1 MEGNMNALDGGL
13 SRLLDLLTV
22 RPNANELL
30 KTLETDLLAK
40 FKLSNAIIFTLD
52 SHNIS
57 KEIYSNN
64 LTLEEKNN
72 GGFNSVLASI
82 LPTSNLTSLTDSKLG
97 RSSDDNFLIIPISN
111 GKSLKGFILLELD
124 CAHLSAEDLSL
135 IEIMGKVCA
144 FYLLSELPELKQS
157 NSTEKIASQL
167 QFSARQLQIINGFVE
182 GKTNHELAED
192 LGFSV
197 STVRHETMDIFRL
210 LGASDRKEAAK
221 IAQERSIV

>member
-1 MEGNMNALDGGL
+1 MNALEDGL
-13 SRLLDLLTV
+13 NRLLDLLTT

-30 KTLETDLLAK
+30 KGLENDLLAK
-40 FKLSNAIIFTLD
+40 FKPSNAIIFTLD
-52 SHNIS
+52 SHNVS

-64 LTLEEKNN
+64 LTLEDKNN

-82 LPTSNLTSLTDSKLG
+82 LPTSNLATLTDSKLG
-97 RSSDDNFLIIPISN
+97 KSSDDNFLIIPISN
-111 GKSLKGFILLELD
+111 GKSLKGFILLELA
-124 CAHLSAEDLSL
+124 CAQLSAEDLSL

-157 NSTEKIASQL
+157 NSIEKIASQL

-221 IAQERSIV
+221 IAQEKSIV

>member
-1 MEGNMNALDGGL
+1 MNALKDGL
-13 SRLLDLLTV
+13 SRLLDLLTA

-30 KTLETDLLAK
+30 KSLENDLLAK
-40 FKLSNAIIFTLD
+40 FKPSNAIIFTLD
-52 SHNIS
+52 SHNFS
-57 KEIYSNN
+57 KEIYSNSS
-64 LTLEEKNN
+64 TLEDKNN

-124 CAHLSAEDLSL
+124 CAQLSAEDLSL

-157 NSTEKIASQL
+157 NSIEKKARQL
-167 QFSARQLQIINGFVE
+167 QFSARQLQIITGFVE
-182 GKTNHELAED
+182 GKTNHELAEN

-221 IAQERSIV
+221 IAQEKSIV

>member
-1 MEGNMNALDGGL
+1 LNALDGGL
-13 SRLLDLLTV
+13 SRLLDLLTA

-82 LPTSNLTSLTDSKLG
+82 LPTSNLASLTDSKLG
-97 RSSDDNFLIIPISN
+97 RSSDDNFLIIPIAN

-124 CAHLSAEDLSL
+124 CAQLSAEDLSL

>member
-1 MEGNMNALDGGL
+1 LNSLDGGL
-13 SRLLDLLTV
+13 SRLLDLLTA

-82 LPTSNLTSLTDSKLG
+82 LPTSNLASLTDSKLG
-97 RSSDDNFLIIPISN
+97 RSSDDDFLIIPISN

-124 CAHLSAEDLSL
+124 CAQLSAENLSL

>member
-1 MEGNMNALDGGL
+1 MNALDGGL
-13 SRLLDLLTV
+13 SRLLDLLTA

-82 LPTSNLTSLTDSKLG
+82 LPTSNLASLTDSKLG
-97 RSSDDNFLIIPISN
+97 RSSDDDFLIIPISN

-124 CAHLSAEDLSL
+124 CAQLSAENLSL

-221 IAQERSIV
+221 IAQKRSIV

>member
-1 MEGNMNALDGGL
+1 LNALDGGL
-13 SRLLDLLTV
+13 SRLLDLLTA

-72 GGFNSVLASI
+72 DGFNSVLASI
-82 LPTSNLTSLTDSKLG
+82 LPTSNLASLTDSKLG
-97 RSSDDNFLIIPISN
+97 RSSDDDFLIIPISN

-124 CAHLSAEDLSL
+124 CAQLSAENLSL

>member
-1 MEGNMNALDGGL
+1 MNALKDGL
-13 SRLLDLLTV
+13 SRLLDLLTA

-30 KTLETDLLAK
+30 KGLENDLLAK
-40 FKLSNAIIFTLD
+40 FKPSNAIIFTLD
-52 SHNIS
+52 SHNVS

-64 LTLEEKNN
+64 LTLEDKNN

-124 CAHLSAEDLSL
+124 CAQLSAEDLSL

-157 NSTEKIASQL
+157 NSIEKIASQL

-182 GKTNHELAED
+182 GKTNHELAEN

>member
-1 MEGNMNALDGGL
+1 LFVCFAASLF
-13 SRLLDLLTV
+13 R
-22 RPNANELL
+22 
-30 KTLETDLLAK
+30 
-40 FKLSNAIIFTLD
+40 IFRK
-52 SHNIS
+52 I
-57 KEIYSNN
+57 K
-64 LTLEEKNN
+64 
-72 GGFNSVLASI
+72 
-82 LPTSNLTSLTDSKLG
+82 
-97 RSSDDNFLIIPISN
+97 SD
-111 GKSLKGFILLELD
+111 
-124 CAHLSAEDLSL
+124 A
-135 IEIMGKVCA
+135 
-144 FYLLSELPELKQS
+144 KQS

>member
-1 MEGNMNALDGGL
+1 M
-13 SRLLDLLTV
+13 
-22 RPNANELL
+22 
-30 KTLETDLLAK
+30 
-40 FKLSNAIIFTLD
+40 
-52 SHNIS
+52 
-57 KEIYSNN
+57 
-64 LTLEEKNN
+64 
-72 GGFNSVLASI
+72 
-82 LPTSNLTSLTDSKLG
+82 
-97 RSSDDNFLIIPISN
+97 
-111 GKSLKGFILLELD
+111 LELA
-124 CAHLSAEDLSL
+124 CAQLSAEDLSL

>member
-1 MEGNMNALDGGL
+1 LNALDGGL
-13 SRLLDLLTV
+13 SRLLDLLTA

-82 LPTSNLTSLTDSKLG
+82 LPTSNLASLTDSKLG
-97 RSSDDNFLIIPISN
+97 RSSDDDFLIIPISN

-124 CAHLSAEDLSL
+124 CAQLSAENLSL

-221 IAQERSIV
+221 IAQKRSIV